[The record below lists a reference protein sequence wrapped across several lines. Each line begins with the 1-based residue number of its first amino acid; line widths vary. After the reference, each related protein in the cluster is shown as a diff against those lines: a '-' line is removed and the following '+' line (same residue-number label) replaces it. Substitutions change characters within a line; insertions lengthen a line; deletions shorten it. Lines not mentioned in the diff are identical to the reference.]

1 MNKTTVEVI
10 EDVTIALGV
19 AISIDQIKTV
29 LGIVLLTLEI
39 IWILYKG
46 IKVIVKKVR
55 NKDYEG
61 AIKNAKETIEEINSE
76 VKKYG
81 DRQDTK

>member
-61 AIKNAKETIEEINSE
+61 AIKDAKETIEEINSE